1 MVLEQDPIIDL
12 RNVTM
17 SYGGPDG
24 VIALADASLQIQKG
38 EFVAVV
44 GPSGCGK
51 SSLLK
56 LISGLHPPQSGLVKV
71 AGTPVTGPLKI
82 CGMAFQNS
90 MLLPWRT
97 AIDNVLLPLEIVDT
111 HASHFRQKR
120 DQYRKLANDLLGTVG
135 LSGFEEKYSWQLSGG
150 MQQRASL
157 CRALIHAPEL
167 LLLDEPFGAL
177 DPFTREDLWDVLQAL
192 WLERRPTVILVTHD
206 LREAIFLADTVY
218 VISHRP
224 GRVISKTSIDFRRP
238 RQLEDTYASKFI
250 DLSHSLREQIGHNKR
265 R

>member
-1 MVLEQDPIIDL
+1 MASAPQPIIDL
-12 RNVTM
+12 KNVTM
-17 SYGGPDG
+17 AYGGLDG
-24 VIALADASLQIQKG
+24 VVALADASLQIEKG

-56 LISGLHPPQSGLVKV
+56 LISGLHPPQSGSVHV
-71 AGTPVTGPLKI
+71 AGAPVKGPLKI
-82 CGMAFQNS
+82 CGMAFQNA

-97 AIDNVLLPLEIVDT
+97 AIENVLLPLEIVAS
-111 HASHFRQKR
+111 HASRYRRNR
-120 DQYRKLANDLLGTVG
+120 DEYRKSAHELLATVG
-135 LSGFEEKYSWQLSGG
+135 LAGFEEKYSWQLSGG

-177 DPFTREDLWDVLQAL
+177 DPFTREDLWDVLQTL
-192 WLERRPTVILVTHD
+192 WVERRPTVILVTHD

-224 GRVISKTSIDFRRP
+224 GRVISKTKVDLRRP
-238 RQLEDTYASKFI
+238 RQLEDTYTPAFI
-250 DLSHSLREQIGHNKR
+250 ELSHSLRAQIGVSKKR
-265 R
+265 

>member
-1 MVLEQDPIIDL
+1 MASAQEDIIDL
-12 RNVTM
+12 QNVTM

-24 VIALADASLQIQKG
+24 VVALADASLQIKKG

-56 LISGLHPPQSGLVKV
+56 LISGLHPPKSGSVRV

-97 AIDNVLLPLEIVDT
+97 AIENVLLPLEIVES
-111 HASHFRQKR
+111 HAGRFRQNR
-120 DQYRKLANDLLGTVG
+120 EAYRKSASELLATVG
-135 LSGFEEKYSWQLSGG
+135 LSGFENKYSWQLSGG

-177 DPFTREDLWDVLQAL
+177 DPFTREDLWDVLQTL
-192 WLERRPTVILVTHD
+192 WLKRRPTVILVTHD
-206 LREAIFLADTVY
+206 LREAIFLADRVY

-224 GRVISKTSIDFRRP
+224 GRVISKTEIDLPRP
-238 RQLEDTYASKFI
+238 RQLEVTYTQPFI
-250 DLSHSLREQIGHNKR
+250 ELSHSLREQIGSINRK
-265 R
+265 